1 MKGIC
6 PNCEKTRELEA
17 VTADEEIKVRGE
29 TFTVRVS
36 YMKCRTCGE
45 TFEDPTSPQD
55 PLDKAY
61 REYRQRRGML
71 QPEEMRDLRERYGL
85 TQGDMGKILGWGAVT
100 LSRYENGALQAEA
113 HEKAFR
119 LAMEP
124 RNLLR
129 LLEETPEGGVAEDKK
144 ARIVRDLKALE
155 EEACTLERIFTDR
168 FGRYEPDGFSGY
180 RKLDLEKLFSAIL
193 YFCKGGVLKTKL
205 NKLLFYADF
214 KHFKEYAVSITGVRY
229 ARLPFGPVPDRYEY
243 YYAALIHEE
252 KAIGVNEV
260 IYLDGHCGEEF
271 SAERE
276 PNLSLFSDSELK
288 ILATVKEFFQ
298 DFNAKTISEFSHE
311 ERGYCETPTGKLIS
325 YEFSEE
331 LKV

>member
-17 VTADEEIKVRGE
+17 VMADEEIKVRGE

-36 YMKCRTCGE
+36 YLKCRTCGE

-71 QPEEMRDLRERYGL
+71 QPEEIRDFRERYGL
-85 TQGDMGKILGWGAVT
+85 TQGEMGKVLGWGAVT
-100 LSRYENGALQAEA
+100 LNRYENGALQAEA

-119 LAMEP
+119 MAMEP
-124 RNLLR
+124 HNLLR
-129 LLEETPEGGVAEDKK
+129 LLEKTPEGGVAEDKK
-144 ARIVRDLKALE
+144 ARIVHDLKALE
-155 EEACTLERIFTDR
+155 EEGTLERIFTDR
-168 FGRYEPDGFSGY
+168 FGRYQPDEFSGY
-180 RKLDLEKLFSAIL
+180 RKLDPEKLLSAIL
-193 YFCKGGVLKTKL
+193 YFCKGRVLKTKL

-252 KAIGVNEV
+252 KALGVNEI
-260 IYLDGHCGEEF
+260 IYTDGHCGEEF

-276 PNLSLFSDSELK
+276 PNLSIFSDSELK

-298 DFNAKTISEFSHE
+298 DFNAKAISEFSHE
-311 ERGYCETPTGKLIS
+311 ERGYSETPTGKLIS
-325 YEFSEE
+325 YEFAQE
-331 LKV
+331 LKM